1 MKIIAIIILLQI
13 LSAFVFLEIIEL
25 NFCGFNKNIKKNI
38 VLRSLIELNDIGNK
52 NDKIFK
58 SSFGNNIS

>member
-1 MKIIAIIILLQI
+1 
-13 LSAFVFLEIIEL
+13 LEIIEL